1 MKNFVR
7 NNLKP
12 NKKPEDVKKLKSVGV
27 KLNLKQLKKSYE
39 DRKRKKKNEEPKL
52 LKNVEDVKT
61 KSDIISN
68 GLKNSI
74 VFVKNSDCLKNREE
88 N

>member
-68 GLKNSI
+68 DLKNSI
-74 VFVKNSDCLKNREE
+74 VSVKNSDCLKNREE

>member
-52 LKNVEDVKT
+52 LKNVEDVT
-61 KSDIISN
+61 KKNDLISN

-74 VFVKNSDCLKNREE
+74 VFVKNNDCLKNREE

>member
-12 NKKPEDVKKLKSVGV
+12 NKKPEDVKKLKSAGV

-52 LKNVEDVKT
+52 LKNVEDVKK

-68 GLKNSI
+68 DLKNSI
-74 VFVKNSDCLKNREE
+74 VFVKNSDCSKNREE

>member
-68 GLKNSI
+68 DLKNSI
-74 VFVKNSDCLKNREE
+74 VFVKNNDCLKNREE

>member
-12 NKKPEDVKKLKSVGV
+12 NKKPEDVRKLKSVGV

-68 GLKNSI
+68 DLKNSI
-74 VFVKNSDCLKNREE
+74 VFVKNNDCLKNREE